1 MSRRNPTMLPKTPRN
16 IVAALVLLGIGL
28 AGGFYAGQ
36 QQAPATGAEV
46 ASDVGGDAVL
56 QAFASRRS
64 DEWLEAGGVVTRTL
78 VDDNDGDRHQR
89 FIVEVAP
96 GHTILVAHNIDLA
109 PRVPL
114 KAGDRVVMRGE
125 YEWTQKGGVLHWTH
139 HDPGGRRAG
148 GWIRH
153 AGKTYR

>member
-1 MSRRNPTMLPKTPRN
+1 MGRRNPTMLPMTPRN
-16 IVAALVLLGIGL
+16 IAAALVLLGVGL
-28 AGGFYAGQ
+28 AGGFFAGQ
-36 QQAPATGAEV
+36 QERAPAGHEV
-46 ASDVGGDAVL
+46 ASETGGEAVL
-56 QAFASRRS
+56 RAYAARRS

-78 VDDNDGDRHQR
+78 ADDNEGDRHQR

-96 GHTILVAHNIDLA
+96 GHTLLVAHNIDLA

-114 KAGDRVVMRGE
+114 KAGERVVMRGE
-125 YEWTQKGGVLHWTH
+125 YEWTEKGGVLHWTH
-139 HDPGGRRAG
+139 HDPGGRRDG